1 MEYAYER
8 RALIVV
14 FITAIRD
21 YKQEESTGKKYTVM
35 NRVEASIAAKK
46 TDRIVSALE
55 DLNLQATSYES
66 KGIGNGGRKYGLS
79 YAYSI

>member
-46 TDRIVSALE
+46 NRQNRICVRRFKL
-55 DLNLQATSYES
+55 T
-66 KGIGNGGRKYGLS
+66 GNIL
-79 YAYSI
+79 

>member
-46 TDRIVSALE
+46 KQTE
-55 DLNLQATSYES
+55 SYL
-66 KGIGNGGRKYGLS
+66 R
-79 YAYSI
+79 

>member
-14 FITAIRD
+14 FITAIGH

-46 TDRIVSALE
+46 NRQNRICVRRFKL
-55 DLNLQATSYES
+55 T
-66 KGIGNGGRKYGLS
+66 GNIL
-79 YAYSI
+79 